1 MDSNDFFSANNH
13 LSENGIAVYVDAMKL
28 DRIKELPTTIVH
40 HVETCEECKMQIMEV
55 AELFA
60 GEQYDK
66 TMKHPFFDAKETVS
80 SPYSIIYRIAAL
92 FIIAVFAGTIYYFLS
107 NRSPDTIQNKP
118 SLTREE
124 QIHTPAPID
133 SLPAEQKQS
142 SKKPPEN
149 MIAANFEPSENFED
163 LVQMQFRS
171 TTIEVIS
178 PEIGEIV
185 ENPITFRWKHYDKP
199 ITIKILSNKELT
211 LVSTTVTADSF
222 TTTKK
227 FAPGLYYWKLETENE
242 LLFVGKFLVK

>member
-1 MDSNDFFSANNH
+1 MKTKKYFSDSDH
-13 LSENGIAVYVDAMKL
+13 LSENGIALYVDAIKL
-28 DRIKELPTTIVH
+28 ERVADLPADILH
-40 HVETCEECKMQIMEV
+40 HAEECDACKMKIMNIVEIMADQPIDTTV
-55 AELFA
+55 P
-60 GEQYDK
+60 
-66 TMKHPFFDAKETVS
+66 HPFFGTKETVS
-80 SPYSIIYRIAAL
+80 TSFGILYRIAAV
-92 FIIAVFAGTIYYFLS
+92 FIIAAFAGTIYYFLS
-107 NRSPDTIQNKP
+107 NRSPDTIHNNQ

-124 QIHTPAPID
+124 QSNTPVPVD
-133 SLPAEQKQS
+133 PLPVEQKQS

-149 MIAANFEPSENFED
+149 LIAANFEPSENFED